1 MALFDFHTHTT
12 LSDGAADPLTMARRC
27 LANGYAA
34 YVCSDHVDDR
44 TVADRVPQIVAACR
58 QVAAELGIPAIA
70 AVEVTRVEA
79 ARIAGVA
86 AQARRLGAQLVV
98 VHGETLGD
106 RPQPGVNLAAARCPE
121 VDILAHPGLITA
133 QAAAAARESG
143 ILLEVT
149 AANFH
154 GMTNGHVVRIALAEG
169 AALLIDSD
177 AHRPEALLTSER
189 IDQVL
194 VGSGLTPEQAA
205 AVRRTGPAAVLA
217 RRGIVVPEGAA
228 ASA

>member
-12 LSDGAADPLTMARRC
+12 LSDGSADPLTMARRC
-27 LANGYAA
+27 LANGYGA

-58 QVAAELGIPAIA
+58 QVAAELAIPAIP
-70 AVEVTRVEA
+70 AVEITRVDA
-79 ARIAGVA
+79 SLIARVA
-86 AQARRLGAQLVV
+86 AAARRLGAELVV

-106 RPQPGVNLAAARCPE
+106 RPQPGVNLAAVRCAE

-133 QAAAAARESG
+133 AAAAAARETG
-143 ILLEVT
+143 VLLEVT

-154 GMTNGHVVRIALAEG
+154 GMTNGHVVRIATAEG

-205 AVRRTGPAAVLA
+205 AVRRSGPVAVLA
-217 RRGIVVPEGAA
+217 RRGIVLPQGAA
-228 ASA
+228 TSA